1 MRKFFSF
8 VAAAFVALTMNAQA
22 ISVADAITEGMKLDS
37 MGVSEAEYTVE
48 GFVINA
54 GSFSLQYMNQS
65 WFMADEEGASAS
77 DFQAYNCY
85 PIEGSDTLK
94 VLNGDKV
101 SVTGKLKK
109 YYNKSQAKYII
120 EIEKGDASF
129 ISKVDGDHSVVIVT
143 EEITIAQALEIG
155 AALADNASTEKQ
167 YKLHGF
173 VSAINV
179 KSSDAYSDQYKNQ
192 SFWVMDQQ
200 GSGKTNAEGAFY
212 VYRGKPETEAEIPE
226 GTEVEFTC
234 TIKKYVP
241 NGGGDPIIENADQNI
256 TIKILGEAPAPETI
270 SVAEACEEALKLGDN
285 ETSTQN
291 YAVVGFVAKVTEEYS
306 DQYKNIS
313 FYMTDEQGSTY
324 GDLQIRRAKI
334 SAEEGASLESGDRV
348 LVVGKLTNNFYNDKN
363 TPQIYQ
369 GNASIEWKQA
379 IENIILTEKVNK
391 VIVDGN
397 VYIVRDGK
405 LFNMQG
411 AQVR

>member
-37 MGVSEAEYTVE
+37 AATSEAEFVVE
-48 GFVINA
+48 GFVIN
-54 GSFSLQYMNQS
+54 SQPFSLSYNNQI
-65 WFMADEEGASAS
+65 WYMADDAANEGKQE
-77 DFQAYNCY
+77 FQAYGCVA
-85 PIEGSDTLK
+85 IEDADTLQ
-94 VLNGDKV
+94 VIDGDKV
-101 SVTGKLKK
+101 QLKGNLFK
-109 YYNKSQAKYII
+109 YYNKSAQKYVI
-120 EIEKGDASF
+120 EIKNGVASF
-129 ISKVDGDHSVVIVT
+129 VSKAEGDHSIKKETTQISVA
-143 EEITIAQALEIG
+143 EALEIG
-155 AALADNASTEKQ
+155 KGVEL
-167 YKLHGF
+167 
-173 VSAINV
+173 
-179 KSSDAYSDQYKNQ
+179 
-192 SFWVMDQQ
+192 
-200 GSGKTNAEGAFY
+200 GKTTAETYEIVGYISAMAGKDGDFDKYGNQTYWITDSQSSTAASNADGAFE
-212 VYRGKPETEAEIPE
+212 VYRGKASEEVFVGYKVSVKTAIKNYKQNDGTGLIESETNAP
-226 GTEVEFTC
+226 V
-234 TIKKYVP
+234 TILEKS
-241 NGGGDPIIENADQNI
+241 
-256 TIKILGEAPAPETI
+256 EAPTPEAI
-270 SVAEACEEALKLGDN
+270 NVATACEEALKLGDN

-348 LVVGKLTNNFYNDKN
+348 LVVGKLTNNFYNELN

>member
-37 MGVSEAEYTVE
+37 AATSEAEFVVE
-48 GFVINA
+48 GFVIN
-54 GSFSLQYMNQS
+54 SQPFSLSYNNQI
-65 WFMADEEGASAS
+65 WYMADDAANEGKQE
-77 DFQAYNCY
+77 FQAYGCVA
-85 PIEGSDTLK
+85 IEDADTLQ
-94 VLNGDKV
+94 VIDGDKV
-101 SVTGKLKK
+101 QLKGNLFK
-109 YYNKSQAKYII
+109 YYNKSAQKYVI
-120 EIEKGDASF
+120 EIKNGVASF
-129 ISKVDGDHSVVIVT
+129 VSKAEGDHSIKKETTQISVA
-143 EEITIAQALEIG
+143 EALEIG
-155 AALADNASTEKQ
+155 KGVEL
-167 YKLHGF
+167 
-173 VSAINV
+173 
-179 KSSDAYSDQYKNQ
+179 
-192 SFWVMDQQ
+192 
-200 GSGKTNAEGAFY
+200 GKTTAETYEIVGYISAMAGKDGDFDKYGNQTYWITDSQSSTAASNADGAFE
-212 VYRGKPETEAEIPE
+212 VYRGKASEEVFVGYKVSVKTAIKNYKQNDGTGLIESETNAP
-226 GTEVEFTC
+226 V
-234 TIKKYVP
+234 TILEKS
-241 NGGGDPIIENADQNI
+241 
-256 TIKILGEAPAPETI
+256 EAPTPEAI
-270 SVAEACEEALKLGDN
+270 NVATACEEALKLGDN

>member
-1 MRKFFSF
+1 MKKFFSF

-37 MGVSEAEYTVE
+37 AATSEAEFVVE
-48 GFVINA
+48 GFVIN
-54 GSFSLQYMNQS
+54 SQPFSLSYNNQI
-65 WFMADEEGASAS
+65 WYMADDAANEGKQE
-77 DFQAYNCY
+77 FQAYGCVA
-85 PIEGSDTLK
+85 IEGADTLQ
-94 VLNGDKV
+94 VIDGDKV
-101 SVTGKLKK
+101 QLKGNLFK
-109 YYNKSQAKYII
+109 YYNKSAQKYVI
-120 EIEKGDASF
+120 EIKNGVASF
-129 ISKVDGDHSVVIVT
+129 ISKAEGDHSIKKET
-143 EEITIAQALEIG
+143 TQITVAEALEIG
-155 AALADNASTEKQ
+155 KGVEL
-167 YKLHGF
+167 
-173 VSAINV
+173 
-179 KSSDAYSDQYKNQ
+179 
-192 SFWVMDQQ
+192 
-200 GSGKTNAEGAFY
+200 GKTTAETYEIVGYISAMAGKDGDYSTYGNQTYWITDSQSSTAASNADGAFEI
-212 VYRGKPETEAEIPE
+212 YRGKASEEVFVGYKVSVKTAIKNYKQNDGTGLIESETNAP
-226 GTEVEFTC
+226 V
-234 TIKKYVP
+234 TILEKS
-241 NGGGDPIIENADQNI
+241 
-256 TIKILGEAPAPETI
+256 EAPTPDAI
-270 SVAEACEEALKLGDN
+270 SVAEACAEALKLGDN

-306 DQYKNIS
+306 EQYKNIS

-334 SAEEGASLESGDRV
+334 SAEEGASLASGDRV

-369 GNASIEWKQA
+369 GNASVEWKQA